1 MKRISHLLPVNV
13 EVPSVEECLLEV
25 ASEACLDQM
34 EDVQK
39 GGEVAEEDLASC
51 QKVEVVA

>member
-1 MKRISHLLPVNV
+1 M
-13 EVPSVEECLLEV
+13 VEESLPEV

-39 GGEVAEEDLASC
+39 GGEVVEEDLASY

>member
-1 MKRISHLLPVNV
+1 M
-13 EVPSVEECLLEV
+13 VEESLLEV

-34 EDVQK
+34 EDARK

>member
-1 MKRISHLLPVNV
+1 MVVSVNV
-13 EVPSVEECLLEV
+13 EVPLVEESLLEV

-39 GGEVAEEDLASC
+39 GGEVVVEDLASY